1 VDVLSI
7 PTRIID
13 VTSFD
18 IDYILL
24 NLSISSASRRL
35 KVDIRLL
42 ELYERGSR
50 TLLL

>member
-1 VDVLSI
+1 MDVLSI

-24 NLSISSASRRL
+24 NLSISSAPL
-35 KVDIRLL
+35 HVKVDVRLL
-42 ELYERGSR
+42 ELYEREFR
-50 TLLL
+50 ILLL

>member
-1 VDVLSI
+1 MDVLST

-24 NLSISSASRRL
+24 NLSISSASSRF
-35 KVDIRLL
+35 KADIRLL
-42 ELYERGSR
+42 KLYEREFHI
-50 TLLL
+50 LLL